1 MKHDRFISRIIF
13 IASLVLFPLVLAVGS
28 PAAEP
33 EKGTRAFSEKQ
44 VTGLKQIAVE
54 SVQDTL
60 KACLGRIPLDA
71 SAGQLKL
78 AEQNCHQGD
87 AERSETFLTF

>member
-1 MKHDRFISRIIF
+1 MKHDHFISRIIF

-33 EKGTRAFSEKQ
+33 EKVTSAVSEAQ
-44 VTGLKQIAVE
+44 AQDLEQIAVE

-71 SAGQLKL
+71 SVGQLKL
-78 AEQNCHQGD
+78 AEQNCHRGE
-87 AERSETFLTF
+87 AERNGTFLTF

>member
-1 MKHDRFISRIIF
+1 MKHDRFCIRIIF

-33 EKGTRAFSEKQ
+33 EKGSTAFSEKQ
-44 VTGLKQIAVE
+44 VKGLKQIAVE

-71 SAGQLKL
+71 TVGQLKL
-78 AEQNCHQGD
+78 AEQNCHQGE
-87 AERSETFLTF
+87 AERNEIFLTF